1 MQPTASAQAFVF
13 SVCSVFFIQ
22 TELLM
27 RGVHGGLQQACT
39 NLSSSHT
46 WSSALAPPLSLSLSD
61 DFTHRFPWL
70 FPESSRVGMLHGH
83 LVISCISGIFFVDF
97 FQQKQIAAT
106 SSPALPASAY
116 KGGLLQNRERKGCAE
131 GRARARAGSQ
141 SAISSELPQDLGC
154 PAPPPE
160 LLSAFCYLSCL
171 LQPSSAISAC
181 QQHPFLFTAAS
192 SHPAIR
198 TPLMLSAH
206 LRGL

>member
-97 FQQKQIAAT
+97 FQEKQIAAT
-106 SSPALPASAY
+106 SSPALPASTHE
-116 KGGLLQNRERKGCAE
+116 GGLLQDRERKGCAE
-131 GRARARAGSQ
+131 GRARARGFP
-141 SAISSELPQDLGC
+141 ECHFLR
-154 PAPPPE
+154 APPGPG
-160 LLSAFCYLSCL
+160 LPCS
-171 LQPSSAISAC
+171 P
-181 QQHPFLFTAAS
+181 T
-192 SHPAIR
+192 R
-198 TPLMLSAH
+198 TPVSLLLPVLPSPTFFGH
-206 LRGL
+206 